1 MQRTWIGL
9 GALAGLGAVMMAAVA
24 AHLVPG
30 QLAPA
35 QLASAQL
42 APDSASPRAADMLRD
57 AIQMQG
63 WHALALLA
71 CGLWAGRGG
80 RLAARL
86 TDCAGAAFAAGL
98 LLFCGAVYA
107 LVLAGTRL
115 PMVAPIG
122 GSLLMLGW
130 ALLAASALRAR

>member
-9 GALAGLGAVMMAAVA
+9 GALAGLGAVAMAAVA
-24 AHLVPG
+24 AHAL
-30 QLAPA
+30 PA
-35 QLASAQL
+35 N
-42 APDSASPRAADMLRD
+42 ADPHTAEILRS

-71 CGLWAGRGG
+71 CGLWAGRAG

-86 TDCAGAAFAAGL
+86 TNCAGAAFAAGL
-98 LLFCGAVYA
+98 LLFCGALYA
-107 LVLAGTRL
+107 LALADIHP
-115 PMVAPIG
+115 PMIAPIG

-130 ALLAASALRAR
+130 ALLAASALPAR